1 MTGKTAPP
9 ATDPAPA
16 APKKETVPTP
26 KEEPSPAPAAEKPPA
41 PEHPPATEKPTA
53 PADEPAPVPTAEVTP
68 APEEGSL
75 APSAE
80 PQAPTPEPKPEKP
93 KAACPH
99 CGFVTEPPSSP
110 LSLAVEEV
118 SENSFTLTWKAPE
131 QTGQSGLDG
140 YVVEICKD
148 GSRLGLL
155 SANKEPFLSTR
166 YTVQDL
172 GSGDKIHVQV
182 KAVSASGA
190 SVPATLEQPVLIR
203 EILRKIRMPR
213 HLRQTYVR
221 RVGDAVNVMIPFQ
234 GKPQPEVIWT
244 KGDQPLDTSR
254 INIRNTEKDTIL
266 YIREAQ
272 RSDSG
277 KYELA
282 VRINGAEDKA
292 TLDIRVIEPPS
303 PPQNLKL
310 VDVWGFNVALEWTSP
325 VDNGNSEIKGYM
337 VQKSDKKSGK
347 WFTALERC
355 TRTSCTISDLIIGN
369 TYSFRVFAEN
379 ACGLSEKAAIAS
391 GVAHIEKTSR
401 DKALAKGLGDEKI
414 PQRDMMEPPKFTQ
427 PLTDRTTTRGYS
439 THLFCCVRGFP
450 QPKIIWMKNQMEIR
464 EDPKYIAM
472 IKQGVCSLEIR
483 KPNPFDGGIYT
494 CKAVNPLGEASV
506 DCKLDVKGK
515 IGQEGRE
522 AGLLAYLF
530 PFSPSQWCG
539 LSLFCADPGD
549 EGA

>member
-16 APKKETVPTP
+16 APKKEPVPTP
-26 KEEPSPAPAAEKPPA
+26 KEEPAPAPAAEEPPA

-53 PADEPAPVPTAEVTP
+53 PADEPAPVPTAEATP

-75 APSAE
+75 APPPWYSR
-80 PQAPTPEPKPEKP
+80 
-93 KAACPH
+93 ACLH

-131 QTGQSGLDG
+131 QKGQSGLDG

-172 GSGDKIHVQV
+172 SSGDKIHVRV

-234 GKPQPEVIWT
+234 GKPQPEVVWT

-254 INIRNTEKDTIL
+254 INIHNTEKDTIL

-292 TLDIRVIEPPS
+292 TLDIRVIEPPG

-310 VDVWGFNVALEWTSP
+310 VDVWGFNVALEWAPP

-379 ACGLSEKAAIAS
+379 ACGLSEKAAISS
-391 GVAHIEKTSR
+391 GVAHIEKT
-401 DKALAKGLGDEKI
+401 KKI

-439 THLFCCVRGFP
+439 THLFCSVRGFP

-515 IGQEGRE
+515 IGQGDRG

-530 PFSPSQWCG
+530 LFSPSQWCG
-539 LSLFCADPGD
+539 LSLFCADPG
-549 EGA
+549 EGGP

>member
-1 MTGKTAPP
+1 KHPLPQPPSFAAMTGKTAPP
-9 ATDPAPA
+9 ATDPAPV
-16 APKKETVPTP
+16 APKKEPVPAP
-26 KEEPSPAPAAEKPPA
+26 NEGPAPAPAAEESPA
-41 PEHPPATEKPTA
+41 PEHPPAMEQPTA
-53 PADEPAPVPTAEVTP
+53 PADEPAPVPTAEETP
-68 APEEGSL
+68 APEEGPL
-75 APSAE
+75 APPAE
-80 PQAPTPEPKPEKP
+80 PQAPAPEPKPEKP
-93 KAACPH
+93 KA
-99 CGFVTEPPSSP
+99 EPPSSP

-118 SENSFTLTWKAPE
+118 SENSVTLTWKAPE
-131 QTGQSGLDG
+131 QTGQPGLDG

-148 GSRLGLL
+148 GSTDWTA
-155 SANKEPFLSTR
+155 ANEEPFLSTR
-166 YTVQDL
+166 YTIQDL
-172 GSGDKIHVQV
+172 SSGDKIHVRV
-182 KAVSASGA
+182 KAVSASDA
-190 SVPATLEQPVLIR
+190 SVPATLEQPVLVR
-203 EILRKIRMPR
+203 EIIQLPRIRMPR

-221 RVGDAVNVMIPFQ
+221 HVGDAVNVMIPFQ

-254 INIRNTEKDTIL
+254 INIRNTEKDTIF

-277 KYELA
+277 KYKLT

-292 TLDIRVIEPPS
+292 ILDIRVIEPPG

-310 VDVWGFNVALEWTSP
+310 VDVWGFNVALEWTP
-325 VDNGNSEIKGYM
+325 PLDNGNSEIKGYT

-379 ACGLSEKAAIAS
+379 ACGLSEKAAVTSA
-391 GVAHIEKTSR
+391 VAHIKKT
-401 DKALAKGLGDEKI
+401 KTAYQPEKI
-414 PQRDMMEPPKFTQ
+414 PQWNMMEPPKFTQ

-464 EDPKYIAM
+464 EDPKYIAL
-472 IKQGVCSLEIR
+472 IEQGVCSLEIR

-506 DCKLDVKGK
+506 DCKLDVK
-515 IGQEGRE
+515 
-522 AGLLAYLF
+522 
-530 PFSPSQWCG
+530 
-539 LSLFCADPGD
+539 
-549 EGA
+549 

>member
-9 ATDPAPA
+9 DTDPSPA
-16 APKKETVPTP
+16 VPKKEPVPTP
-26 KEEPSPAPAAEKPPA
+26 QEEPAPAPAAEEPPA
-41 PEHPPATEKPTA
+41 PEHPPATEQPTA
-53 PADEPAPVPTAEVTP
+53 PADEPIPVPTAEVTEEGP
-68 APEEGSL
+68 EAPEEGPL
-75 APSAE
+75 APPAE
-80 PQAPTPEPKPEKP
+80 TQAAAPEPKPEKP
-93 KAACPH
+93 KA
-99 CGFVTEPPSSP
+99 EPPSSP

-118 SENSFTLTWKAPE
+118 SENSVTLTWKAPE
-131 QTGQSGLDG
+131 KTGQSSLDG

-148 GSRLGLL
+148 GSTDWT
-155 SANKEPFLSTR
+155 ATNEEPFLSTR
-166 YTVQDL
+166 YTIQNL
-172 GSGDKIHVQV
+172 SSGDKIHVRV

-190 SVPATLEQPVLIR
+190 SVPATLEQPVVIR
-203 EILRKIRMPR
+203 EILQLPRIRMPR

-221 RVGDAVNVMIPFQ
+221 RVGDAVNIMIPFQ

-254 INIRNTEKDTIL
+254 VNIRNTEKDTIF
-266 YIREAQ
+266 YIRQAQ

-292 TLDIRVIEPPS
+292 TLDIRVIEPPG

-310 VDVWGFNVALEWTSP
+310 VDVWGFNVALEWNPP
-325 VDNGNSEIKGYM
+325 VDNGNSEIKGYT

-379 ACGLSEKAAIAS
+379 ACGLSEKAAVTS
-391 GVAHIEKTSR
+391 GVAHIKKT
-401 DKALAKGLGDEKI
+401 KTAYQAEKI

-472 IKQGVCSLEIR
+472 IEQGVCSLEIR
-483 KPNPFDGGIYT
+483 KPSPFDGGIYT

-506 DCKLDVKGK
+506 DCKLDVKVP
-515 IGQEGRE
+515 Q
-522 AGLLAYLF
+522 
-530 PFSPSQWCG
+530 
-539 LSLFCADPGD
+539 
-549 EGA
+549 

>member
-1 MTGKTAPP
+1 EP
-9 ATDPAPA
+9 A
-16 APKKETVPTP
+16 
-26 KEEPSPAPAAEKPPA
+26 PAPAAEEPLA
-41 PEHPPATEKPTA
+41 PERPSATEQPTA
-53 PADEPAPVPTAEVTP
+53 PTDKPAPVPTAEITP
-68 APEEGSL
+68 APEEGSP
-75 APSAE
+75 APPAE
-80 PQAPTPEPKPEKP
+80 PQAPAPESKPEKP
-93 KAACPH
+93 KEEQLERSSSLVAGDEQSLPH
-99 CGFVTEPPSSP
+99 VEDVLGNVVSP
-110 LSLAVEEV
+110 NELSWGT
-118 SENSFTLTWKAPE
+118 NSCQGGTDWT
-131 QTGQSGLDG
+131 
-140 YVVEICKD
+140 
-148 GSRLGLL
+148 
-155 SANKEPFLSTR
+155 SANEEPFLSTR
-166 YTVQDL
+166 YTIQDL
-172 GSGDKIHVQV
+172 GSGDKIHVRV

-190 SVPATLEQPVLIR
+190 SVPATLEQPVLVR
-203 EILRKIRMPR
+203 EILQLPRIRMPR

-221 RVGDAVNVMIPFQ
+221 HVGDAVNIMIPFQ

-244 KGDQPLDTSR
+244 KGDQPLDSSR
-254 INIRNTEKDTIL
+254 INIHNTEKDTIL

-282 VRINGAEDKA
+282 VRVHGAEDKA

-310 VDVWGFNVALEWTSP
+310 VDVWGFNVALEWAPP

-379 ACGLSEKAAIAS
+379 ACGLSEKAAVAS
-391 GVAHIEKTSR
+391 GVAHIKKT
-401 DKALAKGLGDEKI
+401 KTACHAEKI

-427 PLTDRTTTRGYS
+427 PLTDRTTTRGYN

-506 DCKLDVKGK
+506 DCKLDVK
-515 IGQEGRE
+515 
-522 AGLLAYLF
+522 
-530 PFSPSQWCG
+530 
-539 LSLFCADPGD
+539 
-549 EGA
+549 

>member
-9 ATDPAPA
+9 ATDPAPE
-16 APKKETVPTP
+16 APKKEPAPTP
-26 KEEPSPAPAAEKPPA
+26 KEEPAPAPKEEPAPAPKEEPAPAAEDPPA
-41 PEHPPATEKPTA
+41 PEHPPATEH
-53 PADEPAPVPTAEVTP
+53 PAAEPAPVPMAEGAP
-68 APEEGSL
+68 A
-75 APSAE
+75 
-80 PQAPTPEPKPEKP
+80 PEPKPEKP
-93 KAACPH
+93 KAEA
-99 CGFVTEPPSSP
+99 PSSP
-110 LSLAVEEV
+110 LSLAVEDV
-118 SENSFTLTWKAPE
+118 SENSVTLTWRAPE
-131 QTGQSGLDG
+131 QTGRAGLDG

-148 GSRLGLL
+148 GSTNWT
-155 SANKEPFLSTR
+155 AVNKEPFLSTR
-166 YTVQDL
+166 YTIQDL
-172 GSGDKIHVQV
+172 GSGDKVHVRV
-182 KAVSASGA
+182 KAVSAGGA
-190 SVPATLEQPVLIR
+190 SVPAALEQPVLIR
-203 EILRKIRMPR
+203 EILQLPRIRMPR

-221 RVGDAVNVMIPFQ
+221 RVGDAVNMMIPFQ
-234 GKPQPEVIWT
+234 GKPQPEVTWT

-254 INIRNTEKDTIL
+254 INIHNTNKDTIF

-292 TLDIRVIEPPS
+292 TLDIRVIEPPG

-310 VDVWGFNVALEWTSP
+310 VDVWGFNVALEWTP
-325 VDNGNSEIKGYM
+325 PLDNGNSEIKGYM

-379 ACGLSEKAAIAS
+379 ACGLSEKAAVTS
-391 GVAHIEKTSR
+391 RVAHIQKTKTAYQPEKM
-401 DKALAKGLGDEKI
+401 

-439 THLFCCVRGFP
+439 THLFCSVRGFP

-472 IKQGVCSLEIR
+472 IEQGVCSLEIR

-515 IGQEGRE
+515 I
-522 AGLLAYLF
+522 
-530 PFSPSQWCG
+530 
-539 LSLFCADPGD
+539 
-549 EGA
+549 